1 MYCWS
6 SLIKLFITEGNYL
19 IFLPAFQCI
28 FIIISYVISK
38 NYFILFNPFQKAK
51 TLTEICI

>member
-1 MYCWS
+1 MYYWS